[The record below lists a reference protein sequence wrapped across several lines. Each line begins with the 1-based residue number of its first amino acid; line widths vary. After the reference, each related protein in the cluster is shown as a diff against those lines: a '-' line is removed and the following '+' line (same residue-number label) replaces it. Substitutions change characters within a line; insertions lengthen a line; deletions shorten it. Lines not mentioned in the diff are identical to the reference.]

1 MPDLAEV
8 AADPAPAGSFRH
20 IAGDPRGDRRP
31 ILQQKDYCE
40 DCQYQTDGLQHQRI
54 ERSGNA
60 KPPGGS
66 RNRVTKNRPESESPD
81 PDIEIVRVSA
91 SIGRNTVAAS
101 AGSKTDLMTQRRSRA
116 STVALTSTDRVIRVR
131 VNGSSAIDTAA

>member
-60 KPPGGS
+60 KPPRGR
-66 RNRVTKNRPESESPD
+66 RNRVTKNRPESEPPD
-81 PDIEIVRVSA
+81 PDIEIVAHR
-91 SIGRNTVAAS
+91 
-101 AGSKTDLMTQRRSRA
+101 L
-116 STVALTSTDRVIRVR
+116 STVRAADRIITIDRGRLAEDGTHEDLVR
-131 VNGSSAIDTAA
+131 LG